1 MYKKTITYSDFNNVE
16 RTEDFYFNLTK
27 AELFELNFK
36 YPGGLSNHINRINSS
51 QNSQE
56 LLRVFKEIIELSY
69 GEKDDTGRRFVK
81 SKELTDA
88 FEQTNA
94 FSILYMELI
103 TDSDAA
109 SKFINGIVPA
119 DLSAEIS
126 ANVADEK

>member
-1 MYKKTITYSDFNNVE
+1 M
-16 RTEDFYFNLTK
+16 
-27 AELFELNFK
+27 
-36 YPGGLSNHINRINSS
+36 
-51 QNSQE
+51 
-56 LLRVFKEIIELSY
+56 
-69 GEKDDTGRRFVK
+69 K